1 VLPKEWKLG
10 LNAWGV
16 NGKGIPLTS
25 TERLRGAEKIVG
37 DSLRDAEVRSEDNRA
52 DFAAAAFKQRD
63 IELRANRRR
72 DVVDIRKL
80 GLLSVDGGTENQ
92 QEERQAC
99 YELSSLQVPFF

>member
-1 VLPKEWKLG
+1 MLPKEWKLS
-10 LNAWGV
+10 LNAGGV
-16 NGKGIPLTS
+16 NSKDIPLTS

-37 DSLRDAEVRSEDNRA
+37 DSLRYAEVRMEDKRA
-52 DFAAAAFKQRD
+52 NLEAAAFKHRD
-63 IELRANRRR
+63 IELRAHRRW

-99 YELSSLQVPFF
+99 YEP